1 MKKQLSVAA
10 LLGCLL
16 ATPAIADPGIKVEY
30 RNEMLRVT
38 LEGSYAGT
46 YYRVWRSDEL
56 LGENAPLNSQFALCT
71 GDCYLT
77 DQEVTPGKTYQYR
90 FELQGSGGRLL
101 TYGPYPI
108 TIPDTPVAARVQPNP
123 SSGIVHVELV
133 LPGSQRRDTPLMV
146 EASVIDLQGRSVRRL
161 HEGPLRRGLTSL
173 TWDGRSDDG
182 HVLGAGLYFVR
193 MSTPLGTSMTRVVRF
208 R

>member
-108 TIPDTPVAARVQPNP
+108 TIPDTPVANCPARVAFTCDRKFAVSDPNSP
-123 SSGIVHVELV
+123 ADTLAYALNS
-133 LPGSQRRDTPLMV
+133 RR
-146 EASVIDLQGRSVRRL
+146 S
-161 HEGPLRRGLTSL
+161 
-173 TWDGRSDDG
+173 
-182 HVLGAGLYFVR
+182 
-193 MSTPLGTSMTRVVRF
+193 
-208 R
+208 